1 MENLIFSINV
11 VLPMFLIMCLGVFL
25 RKIKIFDEN
34 FLKTANA
41 FTFKVLLPNL
51 LFYNIYTSNLSDSFN
66 GKLVLFAVSTVL
78 IIIALLFI
86 TVPKFE
92 KDNKNRGVLIQGL
105 YRSNFVLFG
114 IPICTNIFGDASTGI
129 TSMLIAII
137 IPIYNFFAVII
148 LDVYSKDKLEINNT
162 VISILK
168 NPLIIGSVT
177 GILLSLLNIKL
188 PAAIENTISD
198 LAKIATPLA
207 LVLLG
212 GEFKIGNVYKN
223 IKNIIIVCLGKLVV
237 IPTIVL
243 SIAIILGFKGV
254 ELGALLAMMAAP
266 VAVSSFIMA
275 QQYNANDEL
284 AGQIVFI
291 STTFSSITIFIF
303 IYIFKTVGL
312 F

>member
-1 MENLIFSINV
+1 VENLIFSINV

-25 RKIKIFDEN
+25 RKINIFDEK
-34 FLKTANA
+34 FLKTANT
-41 FTFKVLLPNL
+41 FTFKVLLPTL

-66 GKLVLFAVSTVL
+66 GKLVLFAVSTV
-78 IIIALLFI
+78 IITIALLFVI
-86 TVPKFE
+86 VPKFE

-105 YRSNFVLFG
+105 FRSNFVLFG
-114 IPICTNIFGDASTGI
+114 IPICTNIFGDVSIGV
-129 TSMLIAII
+129 TSMLIASI
-137 IPIYNFFAVII
+137 IPLYNFFAVII
-148 LDVYSKDKLEINNT
+148 LDVYSKDKLEIKST

-168 NPLIIGSVT
+168 NPLIIGSAT

-188 PAAIENTISD
+188 PTAIENTIYD
-198 LAKIATPLA
+198 LSKIATPFA

-243 SIAIILGFKGV
+243 SIAIMLGFKGV
-254 ELGALLAMMAAP
+254 ELGALLAMIAAP

-303 IYIFKTVGL
+303 TYIFKTVGL